1 MGQVGKMLVTEEG
14 VFDLDKYRWDD
25 RKCSDLLLKENLINT
40 DQAMDISKF
49 LSEQIASLNLQ
60 KITLPFIENMIE
72 AKLLEYGLTKTSPV
86 RLDRSIFKKKGLR
99 LSENAQR
106 VLERRYL
113 KKDDNGRVI
122 ESAEEMFARVAKHI
136 AQAEE
141 TFGNSPEKVEEME
154 KTFYKLMTEFKF
166 LPNSPTLMNAGRELG
181 QLAACFV
188 LPIE

>member
-99 LSENAQR
+99 LS
-106 VLERRYL
+106 
-113 KKDDNGRVI
+113 
-122 ESAEEMFARVAKHI
+122 
-136 AQAEE
+136 
-141 TFGNSPEKVEEME
+141 
-154 KTFYKLMTEFKF
+154 
-166 LPNSPTLMNAGRELG
+166 
-181 QLAACFV
+181 
-188 LPIE
+188 